1 MRKDKLNPKAAN
13 LIAEA
18 LDADERTERF
28 LRQMIPSIGLQGKA
42 ADEDCEAPLGN
53 GNSALGMPL
62 WMLMNPEIEELKR
75 RTDALEKRA
84 GALEKEIV
92 LLVWAIAAAAAAV
105 AAVLLVCM

>member
-1 MRKDKLNPKAAN
+1 MKIQNNVTSEKIATCCDGMAGKLPDSA
-13 LIAEA
+13 
-18 LDADERTERF
+18 TGVFPWF
-28 LRQMIPSIGLQGKA
+28 L
-42 ADEDCEAPLGN
+42 E
-53 GNSALGMPL
+53 
-62 WMLMNPEIEELKR
+62 NPEIEELKR

>member
-1 MRKDKLNPKAAN
+1 MG
-13 LIAEA
+13 E
-18 LDADERTERF
+18 E
-28 LRQMIPSIGLQGKA
+28 
-42 ADEDCEAPLGN
+42 
-53 GNSALGMPL
+53 NSALGISMRL
-62 WMLMNPEIEELKR
+62 LQNPEIEELKR